1 MTWPEAVVLELVV
14 LGIVWNTGKFLT
26 RNVRSFFDLRRE
38 VEWQMYPDNPD
49 LLPPYPRAAER
60 SPRACR
66 ELGFQMLLLMQ
77 KARVAFRLVQL
88 MGFDPIAAGDNLIS
102 LAQDPRVAFRRKL
115 IARAL
120 RFKHGKPQT

>member
-1 MTWPEAVVLELVV
+1 MTWPEAVVLELIV
-14 LGIVWNTGKFLT
+14 LGIVWNGGKLLT
-26 RNVRSFFDLRRE
+26 RNVRGFFDLRRE

-60 SPRACR
+60 SPQACR
-66 ELGFQMLLLMQ
+66 ELGFQILLLTQ
-77 KARVAFRLVQL
+77 KARLAFHVLQL

-102 LAQDPRVAFRRKL
+102 LAQDPRAFRRKV

-120 RFKHGKPQT
+120 RFKESKPRG

>member
-1 MTWPEAVVLELVV
+1 MTWPEAVVLELIV

-60 SPRACR
+60 SPQAIR
-66 ELGFQMLLLMQ
+66 ELGYQMLLLMQ
-77 KARVAFRLVQL
+77 KARVAFGLVRL
-88 MGFDPIAAGDNLIS
+88 MGFDPIMAGDNLIS
-102 LAQDPRVAFRRKL
+102 LAQDPRVVFRRKL
-115 IARAL
+115 IAHAL
-120 RFKHGKPQT
+120 RFKGSSPRG